1 MIIITLRM
9 IIQRFSE
16 LVVTT
21 SAISAMLTILN
32 VTGVLNTQDALSI
45 GMFAGVA
52 FFAVMNTLML
62 RHSLFELK
70 NIYIY
75 YISNILAHIAF
86 IIFGYIVY
94 TNYPIEIYTW
104 FLAVAKFARYSNI
117 EISNFY
123 SAAVFYIIGF
133 ILIFTAP
140 IGMWR
145 RMLYDDTDEEYT
157 GEEIDS

>member
-9 IIQRFSE
+9 IIRRFSE

-32 VTGVLNTQDALSI
+32 ITGVLNTQDMLSV
-45 GMFAGVA
+45 GMFAGVVLFA
-52 FFAVMNTLML
+52 FSNTLML

-75 YISNILAHIAF
+75 YIANILAHIAF

-117 EISNFY
+117 GVSNFY
-123 SAAVFYIIGF
+123 SAVIFYLIGF
-133 ILIFTAP
+133 ISIFAAP

-157 GEEIDS
+157 GEEIDL

>member
-32 VTGVLNTQDALSI
+32 ITGVLNTQDMLSV
-45 GMFAGVA
+45 GMFAGVVLFA
-52 FFAVMNTLML
+52 FSNTLML

-75 YISNILAHIAF
+75 YIANILAHIAF

-117 EISNFY
+117 GVSNFY
-123 SAAVFYIIGF
+123 SAVIFYLIGF
-133 ILIFTAP
+133 ISIFAAP
-140 IGMWR
+140 IGMWC

-157 GEEIDS
+157 GEEIDL